1 MIWAVTLIALGGAM
15 AIEGAAWA
23 IFPKQMRELY
33 SMMFREGDRMLHISG
48 LISVA
53 IGVLMIGYG
62 AKLIGS

>member
-23 IFPKQMRELY
+23 VFPRQMRELY
-33 SMMFREGDRMLHISG
+33 SMMFQEGDRMLHISG

-53 IGVLMIGYG
+53 FGVLMIGYG